1 MLLEEG
7 VCNDQCILLAKLLV
21 FPLLHVVLQGQTCLL
36 LHVSLDF
43 SISVPYDEK
52 DIYFILFLFYFL
64 VSVLESLLGHLK
76 AIELHLLWH

>member
-1 MLLEEG
+1 MTSAFSWQNSVSLSPASHCTPRSHLP
-7 VCNDQCILLAKLLV
+7 VT
-21 FPLLHVVLQGQTCLL
+21 P
-36 LHVSLDF
+36 SLDF
-43 SISVPYDEK
+43 SIPVPYDEK